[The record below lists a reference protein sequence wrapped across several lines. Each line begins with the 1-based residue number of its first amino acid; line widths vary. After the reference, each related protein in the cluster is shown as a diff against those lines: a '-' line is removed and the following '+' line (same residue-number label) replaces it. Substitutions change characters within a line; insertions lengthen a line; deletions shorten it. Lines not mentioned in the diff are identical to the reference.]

1 MSEDIFSGGF
11 IEVLGAKVHNLKNID
26 IKIPRNK
33 LVVITGL
40 SGSGKSSLAF
50 DTIYAEGQRR
60 YLETFS
66 AYARQFMGNIE
77 RPDVDKITGLSPVI
91 SIEQKTTGN
100 NPRSTVGTITEIYDF
115 LRLLYARA
123 ADAYSY
129 KTGKKMV
136 QYSRKPRVS
145 SKSALAQVS
154 DLTCHF
160 KNTFE
165 TANAIKRMPLRKAQ
179 QYYRQVLAKTR
190 CVPFKRYNRKVG
202 RTAQAKEFAS
212 TTKGRWPRK
221 SVVAM
226 MGLLKNAE
234 ANALAKGLDPNS
246 LVVSHIQVDQAARMR
261 RRTYRAHG
269 RAGPYMRS
277 PCHVQLALSE
287 RKAAVP
293 KPTSAPKR
301 N

>member
-1 MSEDIFSGGF
+1 
-11 IEVLGAKVHNLKNID
+11 
-26 IKIPRNK
+26 
-33 LVVITGL
+33 
-40 SGSGKSSLAF
+40 
-50 DTIYAEGQRR
+50 
-60 YLETFS
+60 
-66 AYARQFMGNIE
+66 MGY
-77 RPDVDKITGLSPVI
+77 KKK
-91 SIEQKTTGN
+91 IEQKTKKPN
-100 NPRSTVGTITEIYDF
+100 NNRNGCLLSSSRPKEQDRPRSS
-115 LRLLYARA
+115 LRPHLPL
-123 ADAYSY
+123 
-129 KTGKKMV
+129 
-136 QYSRKPRVS
+136 QEH
-145 SKSALAQVS
+145 L
-154 DLTCHF
+154 
-160 KNTFE
+160 E

-202 RTAQAKEFAS
+202 RTAQAKEFS
-212 TTKGRWPRK
+212 GMTKGRWPRK

-226 MGLLKNAE
+226 MALLKNAE
-234 ANALAKGLDPNS
+234 ANAAQKGLDANK

-277 PCHVQLALSE
+277 PCHVQLALTE